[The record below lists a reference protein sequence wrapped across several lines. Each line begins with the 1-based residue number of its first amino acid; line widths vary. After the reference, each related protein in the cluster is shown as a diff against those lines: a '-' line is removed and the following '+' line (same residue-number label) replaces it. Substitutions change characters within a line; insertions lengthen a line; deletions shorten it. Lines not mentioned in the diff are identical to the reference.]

1 MIAGGCCVV
10 ILTACGG
17 SSGSTASTSAPVT
30 GASSSGSSG
39 ASTNNAPNPNAPESV
54 APGDIP
60 DNQVYLPVTPPGG
73 AFTVSVPQGWA
84 RSTEA
89 GATVFSDK
97 YNSVRIESKPAPAS
111 LDVAHVKAQEIP
123 VLKRSIPAFVLSGV
137 TSVQRSAG
145 TAVLLTYAASSAP
158 NPVTGRSA
166 LLAVQRYEFAR
177 HGLEVTLTLAGAQ
190 GADNVDPWKRISDSF
205 RWGQ

>member
-1 MIAGGCCVV
+1 MIAGGCCLVL
-10 ILTACGG
+10 LTACGG
-17 SSGSTASTSAPVT
+17 SSASTTSTSAPVPA
-30 GASSSGSSG
+30 ASSSGSVGTS
-39 ASTNNAPNPNAPESV
+39 ATNAPNPNAPERV
-54 APGDIP
+54 AAGDIP
-60 DNQVYLPVTPPGG
+60 DNQVYLRFTPPGG
-73 AFTVSVPQGWA
+73 TFTVSVPQGWA
-84 RSTEA
+84 RLTEA

-97 YNSVRIESKPAPAS
+97 YNSVRIESKPAPTS

-123 VLKRSIPAFVLSGV
+123 ALKRSVPAFVLSGV
-137 TSVQRSAG
+137 TTVQRSAG

-166 LLAVQRYEFAR
+166 LLAVQRYEFVR